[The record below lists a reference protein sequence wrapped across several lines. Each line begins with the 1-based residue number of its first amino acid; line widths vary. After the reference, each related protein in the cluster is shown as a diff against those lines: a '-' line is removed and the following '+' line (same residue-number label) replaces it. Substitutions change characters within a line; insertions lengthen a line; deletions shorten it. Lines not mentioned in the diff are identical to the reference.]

1 MMKRQHGPAFKA
13 TPTPLKWCSICK
25 GKAVTKGVFH
35 ELPCTKCHAS
45 GWVSAETGEAL
56 PVEIMVTQL
65 GLMLNIYQQRIIA
78 FGNRVNQ
85 QSGEQQQYNENN
97 RRGPGATN
105 YTGD

>member
-1 MMKRQHGPAFKA
+1 MDKKTHGPAFNA
-13 TPTPLKWCSICK
+13 SPMPLKWCAACK
-25 GKAVTKGVFH
+25 GKAVTKGIFH
-35 ELPCTKCHAS
+35 ELPCTECHAS

-56 PVEIMVTQL
+56 PVEVLVTHL

-85 QSGEQQQYNENN
+85 QSGAQQQYEQNN
-97 RRGPGATN
+97 RRGAGGSN

>member
-1 MMKRQHGPAFKA
+1 MKKSHGPSLKA
-13 TPTPLKWCSICK
+13 TPKPLKWCPICK

-56 PVEIMVTQL
+56 PVEILVTQL

-105 YTGD
+105 FTGD

>member
-1 MMKRQHGPAFKA
+1 MKKSHGPSLKA
-13 TPTPLKWCSICK
+13 SPIPLMWCSICK

-35 ELPCTKCHAS
+35 DLPCIECHAS
-45 GWVSAETGEAL
+45 GWVSAETGEPL
-56 PVEIMVTQL
+56 PVEILVAQL

-78 FGNRVNQ
+78 FGSRINQ

-105 YTGD
+105 FTGD